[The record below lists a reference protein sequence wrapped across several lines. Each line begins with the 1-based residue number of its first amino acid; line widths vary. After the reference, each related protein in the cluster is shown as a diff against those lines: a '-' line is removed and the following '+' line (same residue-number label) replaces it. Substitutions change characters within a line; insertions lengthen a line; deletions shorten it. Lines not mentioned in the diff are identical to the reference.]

1 MRIILVGCEYAGT
14 TTLAEEIVKWRD
26 KVMGPPTPLGIVTYH
41 DHFTPPWFG
50 HWDEIPDEDLKKYM
64 ELGPALKEMFTRY
77 QFAYHLSPQL
87 YRDSDHILLGFHIEE
102 AVYAPLYYGYGRA
115 GEYGDRES
123 MARSIEKE
131 IIEQGPDTVIIHVK
145 ATADEIRRRMR
156 EAPHERGVIQEKDIE
171 HILERFQY
179 HYGHSLLR
187 YRFELDTT
195 TATVEETMEEFV
207 EKIGPLISDR
217 DRLRMQARAILHPE
231 LLQKD

>member
-1 MRIILVGCEYAGT
+1 MRLILVGCEYAGT

-64 ELGPALKEMFTRY
+64 ELGPPLKEMFTRY

-145 ATADEIRRRMR
+145 ATADEIRKRMR
-156 EAPHERGVIQEKDIE
+156 ESPHERGVIQGRRTSSTSSKGSSI
-171 HILERFQY
+171 
-179 HYGHSLLR
+179 
-187 YRFELDTT
+187 T
-195 TATVEETMEEFV
+195 TAIHSYATDLSSTR
-207 EKIGPLISDR
+207 PLRRWKRRCVSS
-217 DRLRMQARAILHPE
+217 LRRSGR
-231 LLQKD
+231 

>member
-1 MRIILVGCEYAGT
+1 MRLILVGCEYAGT

-26 KVMGPPTPLGIVTYH
+26 KVMGPATPLGIVTYH

-64 ELGPALKEMFTRY
+64 DLGLPSRDVHPLPVRLPPLA
-77 QFAYHLSPQL
+77 QL
-87 YRDSDHILLGFHIEE
+87 YRDSDHILVGFHIEE

-115 GEYGDRES
+115 SEYGDRES

-131 IIEQGPDTVIIHVK
+131 IIEQGPDTVIVHVK
-145 ATADEIRRRMR
+145 ASADVIRKRMR
-156 EAPHERGVIQEKDIE
+156 ESPHERGVIEEKDIE

-195 TATVEETMEEFV
+195 TATVEETMCEFV
-207 EKIGPLISDR
+207 EKIEPFLSDR
-217 DRLRMQARAILHPE
+217 DRLRMQARALLHPE
-231 LLQKD
+231 LFQKD

>member
-1 MRIILVGCEYAGT
+1 M
-14 TTLAEEIVKWRD
+14 
-26 KVMGPPTPLGIVTYH
+26 
-41 DHFTPPWFG
+41 
-50 HWDEIPDEDLKKYM
+50 
-64 ELGPALKEMFTRY
+64 
-77 QFAYHLSPQL
+77 
-87 YRDSDHILLGFHIEE
+87 GFHIEE
-102 AVYAPLYYGYGRA
+102 AVYAPLYYGYGKA

-123 MARSIEKE
+123 MARGIEKE

-231 LLQKD
+231 LLQED

>member
-1 MRIILVGCEYAGT
+1 MRLILVGSEYSGT

-50 HWDEIPDEDLKKYM
+50 HWDEIPDEDLEKYM
-64 ELGPALKEMFTRY
+64 ELGPTLKEMFTRY

-102 AVYAPLYYGYGRA
+102 AIYAPLYYGYGKA
-115 GEYGDRES
+115 GEYGDRQS
-123 MARSIEKE
+123 MARNIEKE
-131 IIEQGPDTVIIHVK
+131 IIEQGPETVLIHVK

-156 EAPHERGVIQEKDIE
+156 ESPHERNTIKEEDIE

-179 HYGHSLLR
+179 HYSHSILR

-195 TATVEETMEEFV
+195 TASVEETMAEFV
-207 EKIGPLISDR
+207 EKIEPLISDR
-217 DRLRMQARAILHPE
+217 DRLRMQARA
-231 LLQKD
+231 LLNPGLFQQD

>member
-1 MRIILVGCEYAGT
+1 
-14 TTLAEEIVKWRD
+14 
-26 KVMGPPTPLGIVTYH
+26 
-41 DHFTPPWFG
+41 
-50 HWDEIPDEDLKKYM
+50 M
-64 ELGPALKEMFTRY
+64 ELGPPLKEMFTRY

-102 AVYAPLYYGYGRA
+102 AVYAPLYYGYGKA

-123 MARSIEKE
+123 MARGIEKE

-145 ATADEIRRRMR
+145 ATADEIRKRMR
-156 EAPHERGVIQEKDIE
+156 ESPHERGVIKEEDIE

-195 TATVEETMEEFV
+195 TSTVEETMCEFV
-207 EKIGPLISDR
+207 EKVGPLISDR
-217 DRLRMQARAILHPE
+217 DRLRMQAHALLHPE
-231 LLQKD
+231 SFK